1 MGGTWYDEPC
11 GYLNIPVFVKENS
24 LIAVGNV
31 KDRPDYDY
39 ADGVTVKAYA
49 LQDGRET
56 ETVVYG
62 MNQEKETV
70 VAVKKEK
77 SSIHISVQAEKPCRI
92 VLVHEQV
99 REVQGAEWEMQEE
112 GCVIT
117 CHGDVQ
123 IQADLYGEENGN

>member
-62 MNQEKETV
+62 MNQEKETA

-77 SSIHISVQAEKPCRI
+77 KQYPYFGSGRKAVQDCSSA
-92 VLVHEQV
+92 
-99 REVQGAEWEMQEE
+99 
-112 GCVIT
+112 
-117 CHGDVQ
+117 
-123 IQADLYGEENGN
+123 